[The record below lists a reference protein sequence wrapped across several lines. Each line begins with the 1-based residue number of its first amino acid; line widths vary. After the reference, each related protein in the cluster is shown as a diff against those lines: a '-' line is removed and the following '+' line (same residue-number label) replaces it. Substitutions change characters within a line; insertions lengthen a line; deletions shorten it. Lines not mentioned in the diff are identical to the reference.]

1 MCPFVFSGANMQ
13 AINTD
18 TSIVSDAC
26 VIIGSEPINSF
37 DEETVE
43 AEAARAVYQTA
54 YESLLRY
61 RPWSF
66 ATKQIRPARLDL
78 PITRQDRRLDSGY
91 MFAYRIP
98 GTVISILDL
107 GSKPIDYRI
116 FKTCFRRFYLR
127 LPIVNVR
134 GRYYGWLGFSFGSES
149 TQPSSSHFLSLSL
162 SLLRLFFVI
171 ATRWKEEREEEDVDD
186 DEAPSARRL

>member
-1 MCPFVFSGANMQ
+1 MTSTHFNAWLLSIELGTGVVIGQHFQARCAETCERIPNHHQNWRKKRFREREHSFVRLCAQ
-13 AINTD
+13 NTH
-18 TSIVSDAC
+18 
-26 VIIGSEPINSF
+26 
-37 DEETVE
+37 
-43 AEAARAVYQTA
+43 RR
-54 YESLLRY
+54 SLLRACSFY
-61 RPWSF
+61 RRSYFVFGSLCTEFRW
-66 ATKQIRPARLDL
+66 TID
-78 PITRQDRRLDSGY
+78 TRR
-91 MFAYRIP
+91 
-98 GTVISILDL
+98 VV
-107 GSKPIDYRI
+107 
-116 FKTCFRRFYLR
+116 FRRFYLR